1 MHYWEE
7 IQELISFKCARKCMI
22 SYVKYLNFPRGN
34 TKGPRGGMRRPPPA
48 PTPSI
53 GGKHLPDQGTHHL
66 LVPPPNSE
74 HKSAPVPVVIKPA
87 LFSAPSLDD
96 NVQICMYST
105 FRTAKMSWRIRLEN
119 VLQNVG
125 TSSARFRTLKRYV
138 TIDY

>member
-53 GGKHLPDQGTHHL
+53 GGQ
-66 LVPPPNSE
+66 
-74 HKSAPVPVVIKPA
+74 APARP
-87 LFSAPSLDD
+87 
-96 NVQICMYST
+96 
-105 FRTAKMSWRIRLEN
+105 
-119 VLQNVG
+119 G
-125 TSSARFRTLKRYV
+125 HTSSARPPPQF
-138 TIDY
+138 